1 MTGSA
6 VVTLIL
12 LLLFVRLWWLIEKT
26 FSKVNRYLDVN
37 LERMGDEDLDE
48 DDFNITA
55 DGKKMTKNQLIN
67 LLSERR

>member
-1 MTGSA
+1 MTGA
-6 VVTLIL
+6 GVVTLIL

-26 FSKVNRYLDVN
+26 FSKVNRYLDIN